1 MLIIGCPTAMIE
13 SPISH
18 FHFQEFDFS
27 SYLAYKSEGFVGR
40 KWFFLE
46 LEHIF
51 EESPSTA
58 GVLITGEPG
67 SGKSALMSQLIC
79 SPFSSLLIHE
89 NTIGYHLCE
98 YSEKGKRDGARF
110 VRNLVDQIAV
120 KLPKYS
126 VHVKNNERLRVE
138 LDTRCHKDPTS
149 CFFTTIV
156 GPLRKLEQP
165 SSPQF
170 IIIDALDECFESDT
184 KTSEILDILKSKIL
198 TFPKWLKVILTSRNL
213 TSVTSR
219 IPQVINRTSLY
230 AADDRNVNDIRFYV
244 SRFISQNSNF
254 MDRLLTAM
262 DYSSRTKGLKILDE
276 VIARAEGNFLVVKTM
291 LQYMN
296 DTDGNVDF
304 HSLPAS
310 LFDLYNVYFDRQ
322 FSTTGFGSFR
332 FLFEVLLAAYSPLQ
346 AQHIEE
352 ILKSDYKADDFTRLT
367 EQVSCFLRFGR
378 DGTIRIYHQSFA
390 EWLTSQAPS
399 LSINKTRG
407 HQSIAN
413 FLIHRMRERHVNVT
427 FGELTELFIH
437 ILSGAELKMQET
449 AMNLFN
455 VTDIREAETN
465 QSILHYLATKPTIY
479 LPVFDFILKKFK
491 TVDVLDANSKT
502 PSFYAAS
509 EGNVRSLQSCIDNGA
524 NINSFLEG
532 YSELDPV
539 SVVVTNTGI
548 EEFSFMHVAAAK
560 GHKDI
565 VELLLQ
571 SNISFPNFG
580 KRYPTPLHLAV
591 TNGHLEVVKLFYDY
605 NETFDLIT
613 LHHAAARNH
622 FKVVHFLLS
631 TVGLRDSCVPCPPE
645 HFSEMSQKTTIQ
657 ESHVFFCESAL
668 HAAVSRGLID
678 IVQLLLNFGKESLE
692 CKHHSGKTV
701 LMDAVERNNTEMVD
715 FLIKF
720 GANITADC
728 GRKMSRDSVRH
739 ICSIYAMYKKDF
751 LYTVYCV
758 KDSCRCGYTAIHIS
772 ARYGLWNI
780 AEKLLSG
787 RTEEV
792 VDIEDCYD
800 DSATLVA
807 ITYDHVDFVTN
818 VYMSLQKIGRY
829 LNESKIAEIAMR
841 HCSANVAN
849 GFLSHIIDEDEEIW
863 TILRIYHIFWSP
875 CRELG
880 VVYTYNAN
888 CFEATEDGNLSKD
901 KKIEMK
907 IKKHMNII
915 RLLMETHQR
924 KSSLLHKKDH
934 ENKTL
939 LHYAAL
945 NGFDDA
951 VKYLIE
957 LGADVLS
964 KDDNGDTPLMIAL
977 KSSPFNDR
985 SPGASYRCYTTN
997 DGQFSSCKTTCYDE
1011 TIRHLIQ
1018 SQKANILKCDSE
1030 SAAML
1035 KLVIHKRIPLS
1046 LYALLKVGVDWNC
1059 PLIDDTPAL
1068 LMHLHV
1074 GGREVT
1080 EVLKMFE
1087 VDVSVKC
1094 GISFLESELHQL
1106 SHFST
1111 PEDFGNFFKPSL
1123 NKKAFLLQRLIDR
1136 HPRGV
1141 RILDECYDAEGYLP
1155 IHRAAQGGNLAAI
1168 KWFKR
1173 VGVDTQL
1180 KTRDGRTI
1188 LDISLSVLS
1197 ANEYRT
1203 PSLDHLS
1210 NSGKSTSSNRN
1221 KCFKEVLR
1229 AFFDSSH
1236 KNYSSDYCTVSFTE
1250 HPILRTAAEI
1260 GLDAVTYV
1268 YNTTL
1273 EIIPRLRKSKY
1284 LLLDEQDLDG
1294 NTPLHVAA
1302 YFGHESVVK
1311 YLVGLGADVSIR
1323 NKNNNT
1329 PILSALLKAPRY
1341 SIKPR
1346 ADQRCYAT
1354 DDGLF
1359 TSCQIRPYDEI
1370 VGYLVSLQK
1379 SRISKCDSESALM
1392 LKLVIFKRMPL
1403 SLYALLK
1410 VGVDWHCPLIDTS
1423 AMLFHLHVGGRE
1435 VTEVIKMF
1443 EVDVSVKCG
1452 VSFWESEL
1460 HQLSYF
1466 SISEEFGN
1474 FFHPSLNKKR
1484 FPLQRLIDRHPKGV
1498 RILDECYDAEGY
1510 LPIHRAAQ
1518 GGNFVAIK
1526 WFKSAGVNTQLKTR
1540 NGRTTFDISVSALS
1554 ANEYR
1559 KHFDHH
1565 SHSEMSITRNWS
1577 KCVEEVLRT
1586 ILFSSHKNYSSD
1598 YSIFSFSKDPILHVA
1613 AEIGL
1618 DVLIDI
1624 YNKAL
1629 EIMPGLKKSKYL
1641 LLDEQDA
1648 YGDTPLHVAAYFGH
1662 ESVVKYLV
1670 GLGAD
1675 INIKN
1680 MDNHTPMLFALS
1692 TIPVNSNI
1700 SNVDQPCY
1708 TTDDGLFTS
1717 CKTAPHDEIVKYL
1730 ISLPKSSI
1738 SNCDDESAFLLN
1750 SVVQKR
1756 MPLSLYALLKIG
1768 VDVNCQQD
1776 KYRSLPFLHHLR
1788 RGGREISEVFKIFE
1802 VNISVRCGVYFTISE
1817 LHLISYTPVSKHFG
1831 NFFQPSL
1838 NKKSPPMQRLIDR
1851 HPRGIRILDECY
1863 DAEGYL
1869 PIHRAAQGGNLAA
1882 IKWFK
1887 SVGVNTRLKT
1897 RTGLTALDIS
1907 IIYFKNYDIYDEYSD
1922 NLKALVNT
1930 NRKYRRKCL
1939 KELLRAYF
1947 GQTNFVSDYLSIS
1960 SSKHR
1965 ILHTAAEA
1973 GLEVV
1978 TDVYK
1983 MALKIIPGL
1992 KKNKHLLLNEQDANG
2007 NTPLHIAAYLGHES
2021 VVKYLV
2027 ELGADINV
2035 KNKNN
2040 HTPMLSALLTVT
2052 FNLTGKPH
2060 VDHHCYT
2067 TIDGL
2072 FTLCETNVHDEIT
2085 SYLIWLQKLR
2095 ISRCDDNSAFLLN
2108 TAIGLRKPLSL
2119 YALLKVGVDVK
2130 CQENELNSPFLKHVR
2145 EGGREVSEVLKMF
2158 EAIFS
2163 VNCGVPFFLS
2173 VLHLISYIPVSEDF
2187 GNFFK
2192 LSLNKKA
2199 SPLQR
2204 LIDSHPR
2211 GVRILDECYD
2221 AEGYLPIH
2229 RAAQGGNLVA
2239 IKWFKNV
2246 GVNTQLKT
2254 RTGLTALDISIL
2266 YLDVN
2271 YAGELDIPS
2280 KILLYLKQSYLPVPL
2295 HTTLAYRENVFKEL
2309 LRTFLGTMPE
2319 SKFPC
2324 GPTLKGLSLLHIA
2337 AVKGMPVLQYVHQK
2351 ASEIFQSL
2359 PINCVNKHQLDPV
2372 YLAKFYKSVRNK
2384 GIIYRHFEERSHD
2397 YLQNLKD
2404 KIINY
2409 GKRKDRG
2416 KNNVNLK
2423 CGRGS
2428 VPVSKYPNREVEYLV
2443 VLNYLYLPPL
2453 SQSTEVKPLFFSI
2466 ISINHCPGYYD
2477 VSRKF
2482 NDEKSSPELP
2492 DETRCSKI
2500 RLDSDKLLCQLE
2512 LLHDQVTYNCQL
2524 VLKLLQLKYTARR
2537 RTNRQLSQFILKRLG
2552 WSDGSQVKDI
2562 DERWPFY
2569 FLHKLHLKEYKAYE
2583 YLEVLNEALEVAD
2596 VRFYSGLSDDM
2607 VRMNKIIADIASTA

>member
-1 MLIIGCPTAMIE
+1 MIE

-51 EESPSTA
+51 EESSSTA

-165 SSPQF
+165 YTPKF

-184 KTSEILDILKSKIL
+184 KTSEILGILKSKIL

-244 SRFISQNSNF
+244 SRFISQNLNF

-262 DYSSRTKGLKILDE
+262 DYSSQTKGLKILDE

-296 DTDGNVDF
+296 DTGGKVDF
-304 HSLPAS
+304 HSLPVS

-322 FSTTGFGSFR
+322 FSTAGFGSFR

-367 EQVSCFLRFGR
+367 EQVSCFLQFGR

-449 AMNLFN
+449 AMNLLN
-455 VTDIREAETN
+455 VTDIREAKTN

-479 LPVFDFILKKFK
+479 LPVFDFFLKKFK

-509 EGNVRSLQSCIDNGA
+509 EGNVRSLQSCIDSGA

-560 GHKDI
+560 GHKDV

-622 FKVVHFLLS
+622 FEVVHFLLS

-715 FLIKF
+715 LLIKF

-739 ICSIYAMYKKDF
+739 MCSIYSMYKKDF

-792 VDIEDCYD
+792 VDTEDCYS
-800 DSATLVA
+800 DSATHVA

-818 VYMSLQKIGRY
+818 VYMSLEKVGRY
-829 LNESKIAEIAMR
+829 SNESKIAKIAMR

-863 TILRIYHIFWSP
+863 TILHIYHIFWSP
-875 CRELG
+875 CHELD
-880 VVYTYNAN
+880 VIYTYNAN
-888 CFEATEDGNLSKD
+888 CFKAIEDGNLSKD
-901 KKIEMK
+901 KKIEIE
-907 IKKHMNII
+907 IKKHMSII
-915 RLLMETHQR
+915 KLLMETHQR
-924 KSSLLHKKDH
+924 KSLILNKKDH
-934 ENKTL
+934 QNKTL

-1018 SQKANILKCDSE
+1018 SQKANILKCDHE

-1035 KLVIHKRIPLS
+1035 ELVIHKRIPLS

-1059 PLIDDTPAL
+1059 PLIDDTSAL

-1087 VDVSVKC
+1087 VDVWVKC
-1094 GISFLESELHQL
+1094 EISFSMSELHQL

-1111 PEDFGNFFKPSL
+1111 PEEFGNFFQPSLINKKRSPLQRFIDRHPRGVRILDECYDAAGYLPIHRAAQGGNLVAIKWFKSVGVNTQLKTRTGLTALDISLFVLSANEYRTHFDHLSNFGKSTLSDRNKCFKEVLRAFFDSSHKNYSSDYSTVSFSEHPILRTAAEIGLDAVTYVYNAALEIIPPLRKSKYLLLDEQDLDGNTPLHVAAYLGHESVVKYLVGLGADVSIRNKNNNNPMLSALLKAPRYSIKPLADQRCYTTDDGLFTSCQIRPYDEIVRYLISLQKSSISKCDSESALMLELVVIKQMPLSLYALLKVGVDWNCPLTNDNSAMLLHLNFGSSGEMTEVIKMFEVDVSVKCGVTLLKSELHRLFSFSAYDELGNFFKPSL
-1123 NKKAFLLQRLIDR
+1123 NKKPSPLQRLIDR

-1155 IHRAAQGGNLAAI
+1155 IHRAAQGGNFAAI
-1168 KWFKR
+1168 KWFKSI
-1173 VGVDTQL
+1173 GVDTKL
-1180 KTRDGRTI
+1180 KTRGGLSV
-1188 LDISLSVLS
+1188 LDISIWYLSY
-1197 ANEYRT
+1197 NRHKMH
-1203 PSLDHLS
+1203 LDHCS
-1210 NSGKSTSSNRN
+1210 KKTSAKCRN
-1221 KCFKEVLR
+1221 KYFEDVLR
-1229 AFFDSSH
+1229 AVFDTSQ
-1236 KNYSSDYCTVSFTE
+1236 KNYSSNPTVSFLK
-1250 HPILRTAAEI
+1250 HNILHKAAQF
-1260 GLDAVTYV
+1260 GLDVVTYV
-1268 YNTTL
+1268 YNKVL
-1273 EIIPRLRKSKY
+1273 KIIPSLRKSKY
-1284 LLLDEQDLDG
+1284 LLLNKQDVAG
-1294 NTPLHVAA
+1294 NTPLHIAA
-1302 YFGHESVVK
+1302 YHGHE
-1311 YLVGLGADVSIR
+1311 L
-1323 NKNNNT
+1323 
-1329 PILSALLKAPRY
+1329 
-1341 SIKPR
+1341 
-1346 ADQRCYAT
+1346 
-1354 DDGLF
+1354 
-1359 TSCQIRPYDEI
+1359 
-1370 VGYLVSLQK
+1370 
-1379 SRISKCDSESALM
+1379 
-1392 LKLVIFKRMPL
+1392 
-1403 SLYALLK
+1403 
-1410 VGVDWHCPLIDTS
+1410 
-1423 AMLFHLHVGGRE
+1423 
-1435 VTEVIKMF
+1435 
-1443 EVDVSVKCG
+1443 
-1452 VSFWESEL
+1452 
-1460 HQLSYF
+1460 
-1466 SISEEFGN
+1466 
-1474 FFHPSLNKKR
+1474 
-1484 FPLQRLIDRHPKGV
+1484 
-1498 RILDECYDAEGY
+1498 
-1510 LPIHRAAQ
+1510 
-1518 GGNFVAIK
+1518 
-1526 WFKSAGVNTQLKTR
+1526 
-1540 NGRTTFDISVSALS
+1540 
-1554 ANEYR
+1554 
-1559 KHFDHH
+1559 
-1565 SHSEMSITRNWS
+1565 
-1577 KCVEEVLRT
+1577 
-1586 ILFSSHKNYSSD
+1586 
-1598 YSIFSFSKDPILHVA
+1598 
-1613 AEIGL
+1613 
-1618 DVLIDI
+1618 
-1624 YNKAL
+1624 
-1629 EIMPGLKKSKYL
+1629 
-1641 LLDEQDA
+1641 
-1648 YGDTPLHVAAYFGH
+1648 
-1662 ESVVKYLV
+1662 VVKYLV

-1680 MDNHTPMLFALS
+1680 KYNDTPMLVPLLM
-1692 TIPVNSNI
+1692 IPDHSNI
-1700 SNVDQPCY
+1700 SYVGSDCY
-1708 TTDDGLFTS
+1708 TTKDGLFTS
-1717 CKTAPHDEIVKYL
+1717 CTSTPHDEIVRYL
-1730 ISLPKSSI
+1730 ISLQKSSI
-1738 SNCDDESAFLLN
+1738 SKCDNNSVFLLK
-1750 SVVQKR
+1750 SVISKR
-1756 MPLSLYALLKIG
+1756 MPLSLYALLRAG
-1768 VDVNCQQD
+1768 VDLNCQNDEWTENPRVLQ
-1776 KYRSLPFLHHLR
+1776 HLR
-1788 RGGREISEVFKIFE
+1788 IGGQEISEVFKIFD
-1802 VNISVRCGVYFTISE
+1802 VNVSVRCEIPF
-1817 LHLISYTPVSKHFG
+1817 
-1831 NFFQPSL
+1831 SL
-1838 NKKSPPMQRLIDR
+1838 SQ
-1851 HPRGIRILDECY
+1851 
-1863 DAEGYL
+1863 
-1869 PIHRAAQGGNLAA
+1869 
-1882 IKWFK
+1882 
-1887 SVGVNTRLKT
+1887 
-1897 RTGLTALDIS
+1897 
-1907 IIYFKNYDIYDEYSD
+1907 
-1922 NLKALVNT
+1922 
-1930 NRKYRRKCL
+1930 
-1939 KELLRAYF
+1939 
-1947 GQTNFVSDYLSIS
+1947 
-1960 SSKHR
+1960 
-1965 ILHTAAEA
+1965 
-1973 GLEVV
+1973 
-1978 TDVYK
+1978 
-1983 MALKIIPGL
+1983 
-1992 KKNKHLLLNEQDANG
+1992 
-2007 NTPLHIAAYLGHES
+2007 
-2021 VVKYLV
+2021 
-2027 ELGADINV
+2027 
-2035 KNKNN
+2035 
-2040 HTPMLSALLTVT
+2040 
-2052 FNLTGKPH
+2052 
-2060 VDHHCYT
+2060 
-2067 TIDGL
+2067 
-2072 FTLCETNVHDEIT
+2072 
-2085 SYLIWLQKLR
+2085 
-2095 ISRCDDNSAFLLN
+2095 
-2108 TAIGLRKPLSL
+2108 
-2119 YALLKVGVDVK
+2119 
-2130 CQENELNSPFLKHVR
+2130 
-2145 EGGREVSEVLKMF
+2145 
-2158 EAIFS
+2158 
-2163 VNCGVPFFLS
+2163 
-2173 VLHLISYIPVSEDF
+2173 LHLISYIPVSKDL
-2187 GNFFK
+2187 GNFFQP
-2192 LSLNKKA
+2192 SLNRKH
-2199 SPLQR
+2199 SPMQR

-2229 RAAQGGNLVA
+2229 RAAQGGNLAA
-2239 IKWFKNV
+2239 IKWFESV

-2266 YLDVN
+2266 YLDVS
-2271 YAGELDIPS
+2271 YSELDVPS
-2280 KILLYLKQSYLPVPL
+2280 NIIMRLEKSCRLPVSL
-2295 HTTLAYRENVFKEL
+2295 DISMKYRNNVFKKL
-2309 LRTFLGTMPE
+2309 LRTFFNTIPKSE
-2319 SKFPC
+2319 SPC
-2324 GPTLKGLSLLHIA
+2324 GPTSEGLSPLHIA
-2337 AVKGMPVLQYVHQK
+2337 AVKGMAVLRYVHKK
-2351 ASEIFQSL
+2351 ALEMFPSL
-2359 PINCVNKHQLDPV
+2359 PINCLNKHQLDAV
-2372 YLAKFYKSVRNK
+2372 YLAQFYDSVRNE
-2384 GIIYRHFEERSHD
+2384 GFTDEHFEHGVLRK
-2397 YLQNLKD
+2397 LKD
-2404 KIINY
+2404 KIVNH
-2409 GKRKDRG
+2409 GKEEKV
-2416 KNNVNLK
+2416 KENNINLK
-2423 CGRGS
+2423 FGHGS
-2428 VPVSKYPNREVEYLV
+2428 VPAAQYPNRESEYFIV
-2443 VLNYLYLPPL
+2443 FNYLYHPPPFQLPERKYLFRSGSFRL
-2453 SQSTEVKPLFFSI
+2453 S
-2466 ISINHCPGYYD
+2466 NCPGYYD
-2477 VSRKF
+2477 ALWKF
-2482 NDEKSSPELP
+2482 DNENSSPKRP

-2500 RLDSDKLLCQLE
+2500 RSDLDMLLCLRELIHEQVTYGCQLE
-2512 LLHDQVTYNCQL
+2512 
-2524 VLKLLQLKYTARR
+2524 LKLLQLLHTTQR

-2552 WSDGSQVKDI
+2552 WSDGSQVKNI
-2562 DERWPFY
+2562 DKRWPFY

-2596 VRFYSGLSDDM
+2596 VRFYSRLYDDVTRLYDTLVALGM
-2607 VRMNKIIADIASTA
+2607 PHE